1 MSYVPADS
9 GFRLLTESAGAALYQ
24 QNRGFALDGGS
35 EMEELAPMVASS
47 VFFLAVG
54 WIVKMSLAHRRFTRL
69 TQLQHDLQSKL
80 LDKFSS
86 SQELAAYLQGDAGE
100 RFLQSATVER
110 SDPHSRILGSVQACL
125 VLLTGGA
132 AFLVLQGRIAGAD
145 EAFAFL
151 GTLGVALGVGFGLSA
166 GVAYLLSKAW
176 GLINGGHSESQLPE
190 RS

>member
-1 MSYVPADS
+1 
-9 GFRLLTESAGAALYQ
+9 
-24 QNRGFALDGGS
+24 
-35 EMEELAPMVASS
+35 MEELAPMVVSS
-47 VFFLAVG
+47 VFFVGVG
-54 WIVKMSLAHRRFTRL
+54 WIVKLSLAHRRFTKL
-69 TQLQHDLQSKL
+69 IQLQHDLQSKL
-80 LDKFSS
+80 LDKFSTS
-86 SQELAAYLQGDAGE
+86 KELAEYLQGDAGE

>member
-1 MSYVPADS
+1 
-9 GFRLLTESAGAALYQ
+9 
-24 QNRGFALDGGS
+24 
-35 EMEELAPMVASS
+35 MEELAPMVASS
-47 VFFLAVG
+47 AFFLAVV
-54 WIVKMSLAHRRFTRL
+54 WIIKMSLAHRRFNRL

-86 SQELAAYLQGDAGE
+86 SQELSEYLHGDAGE

-110 SDPHSRILGSVQACL
+110 SDPHARILGSVQVCL

-132 AFLVLQGRIAGAD
+132 AFLVLQGRITGAD

-176 GLINGGHSESQLPE
+176 GLINGGHSESHLPE